1 MTWGEKIKNKSK
13 KQTEARSQGSL
24 AHDIKFGHIFFFW
37 PRHTA
42 CGILVAQ
49 PGIKAMP
56 PAVEALSLS
65 HWTAREVPG
74 HYSLKMQ
81 VTDYF

>member
-1 MTWGEKIKNKSK
+1 MTWREKVKNESK

-24 AHDIKFGHIFFFW
+24 AHDIKFGPFFFW
-37 PRHTA
+37 PHHTA

-49 PGIKAMP
+49 PGVKPTP
-56 PAVEALSLS
+56 PAVEALSLN
-65 HWTAREVPG
+65 HWAAGEVPG